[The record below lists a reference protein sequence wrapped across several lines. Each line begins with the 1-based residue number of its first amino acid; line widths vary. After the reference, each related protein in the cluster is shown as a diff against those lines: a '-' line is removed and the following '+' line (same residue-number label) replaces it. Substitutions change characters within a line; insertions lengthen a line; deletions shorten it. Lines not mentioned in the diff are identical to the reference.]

1 MRVPSDYKTWTK
13 KFDALQR
20 PEIKQVRE
28 IYVNPVGAQAQ
39 AGGPLPNG
47 YVSVMEIWSVQSN
60 KDTTPKLDA
69 NGKLIKDK
77 LLKTFVMAKGAGWG
91 DSVKAPSLRNGD
103 WVYSAW
109 ESNGVGGLTTAP
121 DLTASCRGCHMAFAD
136 KDFMPR
142 YDEYYNKAPK

>member
-1 MRVPSDYKTWTK
+1 MKPLLIAVLLGFAGFAHANSACDKPRDDFDGLYCLNKVWQEADKELNEAYK
-13 KFDALQR
+13 AL
-20 PEIKQVRE
+20 
-28 IYVNPVGAQAQ
+28 
-39 AGGPLPNG
+39 
-47 YVSVMEIWSVQSN
+47 
-60 KDTTPKLDA
+60 TPKLDA

-142 YDEYYNKAPK
+142 YDEYYNKAAK